1 MCVMRWVLSLTNLSL
16 LCTGNL
22 QLSNISKHQSTADH
36 SAAAEADAMRRNLLR
51 VEVDMDP
58 GAATSS
64 VSISASDKCLFST
77 VYYAAQHGIANDCVN
92 SLLGIQRFN
101 DVDCKY
107 SELHS
112 STILDV
118 QASIV
123 AVLDSQQN
131 IKHSMANFFGILI
144 DESTDIS
151 VHKTMVMYVRYV
163 SNGEVETDF
172 VGNIHVADGR
182 AETLVSAIRAEMV
195 QLKISPEMLVG
206 LATDGAS
213 VMTGRANG
221 VGAQLMNNSPAMVHV
236 HCVAHRLNLA
246 CIDAMK
252 KVEYLGRLKE
262 NVNFLYSYFHLSS
275 LRSDNL
281 KALQQALEEPQ
292 VKLKHAIEIRW
303 LALHDAVSAVHSSY
317 GSLVAAVINDA
328 SSKQISIKAQAV
340 LKFIMEYNFPAVTA
354 LLCDVLK
361 ILSNLSKKFQSD
373 DIDLSAVEPSV
384 TIAIS
389 KLKAFDGNAGPCSK
403 EFLDN
408 VVMQNTQYTY
418 KGVVLTNATE
428 QAQSFMTLKT
438 SYIGNVIEAL
448 RNRFPNDS
456 ISVLKCFSLI
466 EPRTDCS
473 DENTAHYID
482 IIAGKYEVI
491 FQKDVLTLEMGSVRD
506 LKKGYYKGS
515 SMQAFARA
523 ILTRHNEELPQT
535 AKLCEIALCIPVST
549 AVCER
554 GFSLQNWL
562 KNKFRSCLGE
572 VSLQNLMKICRGPS
586 MTSFPF
592 DVAVRHWY
600 AVKKRRHGRLFKQSK
615 TAVTE

>member
-1 MCVMRWVLSLTNLSL
+1 MAKRQSSILDFCNAKRYVKKPSETEQSISESEIVVDDVDTYCLAD
-16 LCTGNL
+16 TGEHE
-22 QLSNISKHQSTADH
+22 SDYDDH
-36 SAAAEADAMRRNLLR
+36 SYCR
-51 VEVDMDP
+51 
-58 GAATSS
+58 
-64 VSISASDKCLFST
+64 
-77 VYYAAQHGIANDCVN
+77 
-92 SLLGIQRFN
+92 
-101 DVDCKY
+101 
-107 SELHS
+107 
-112 STILDV
+112 
-118 QASIV
+118 
-123 AVLDSQQN
+123 
-131 IKHSMANFFGILI
+131 
-144 DESTDIS
+144 
-151 VHKTMVMYVRYV
+151 
-163 SNGEVETDF
+163 
-172 VGNIHVADGR
+172 
-182 AETLVSAIRAEMV
+182 
-195 QLKISPEMLVG
+195 
-206 LATDGAS
+206 
-213 VMTGRANG
+213 
-221 VGAQLMNNSPAMVHV
+221 
-236 HCVAHRLNLA
+236 
-246 CIDAMK
+246 
-252 KVEYLGRLKE
+252 
-262 NVNFLYSYFHLSS
+262 
-275 LRSDNL
+275 
-281 KALQQALEEPQ
+281 PQ
-292 VKLKHAIEIRW
+292 
-303 LALHDAVSAVHSSY
+303 
-317 GSLVAAVINDA
+317 
-328 SSKQISIKAQAV
+328 
-340 LKFIMEYNFPAVTA
+340 
-354 LLCDVLK
+354 C
-361 ILSNLSKKFQSD
+361 SNLD
-373 DIDLSAVEPSV
+373 
-384 TIAIS
+384 
-389 KLKAFDGNAGPCSK
+389 
-403 EFLDN
+403 

-428 QAQSFMTLKT
+428 QAQSFRTLKT

-448 RNRFPNDS
+448 RNRFANDS

-506 LKKGYYKGS
+506 LKKGCYKGL